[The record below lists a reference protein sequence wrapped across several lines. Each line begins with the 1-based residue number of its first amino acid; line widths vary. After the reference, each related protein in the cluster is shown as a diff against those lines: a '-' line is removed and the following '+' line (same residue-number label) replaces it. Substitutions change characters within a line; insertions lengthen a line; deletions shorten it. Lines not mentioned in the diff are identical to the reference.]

1 MKYTF
6 EIEETLTRRVAIEGD
21 TLDEA
26 LREFYT
32 QFENQEIVLTADDF
46 AGAQLS
52 LIPEKSWVCD
62 VERDGEPIDKEG
74 IAIVIDYWQYWE

>member
-6 EIEETLTRRVAIEGD
+6 EIEETLMRQVTIEGD

-32 QFENQEIVLTADDF
+32 QFEKQEIVLTADDF

-62 VERDGEPIDKEG
+62 VEHYGEPLDKEG
-74 IAIVIDYWQYWE
+74 IAIVIDRW

>member
-6 EIEETLTRRVAIEGD
+6 EIEETLMRQVTIEGD

-32 QFENQEIVLTADDF
+32 KFEAQEIVLNANDF

-52 LIPEKSWVCD
+52 LIPENSWVCD
-62 VERDGEPIDKEG
+62 VKRDGEPVPQEGLAIIIDR
-74 IAIVIDYWQYWE
+74 W

>member
-1 MKYTF
+1 MKYMF
-6 EIEETLTRRVAIEGD
+6 EIEETLSRRVIIEGD

-32 QFENQEIVLTADDF
+32 KFENQEIVLTADDF

-52 LIPEKSWVCD
+52 LIPEKSWVCE
-62 VERDGEPIDKEG
+62 VERDGEPIEKEG
-74 IAIVIDYWQYWE
+74 LAIIIDRW

>member
-6 EIEETLTRRVAIEGD
+6 EIEETLMRRVTIEGD

-32 QFENQEIVLTADDF
+32 KFEAQEIVLDANDF

-62 VERDGEPIDKEG
+62 VKRDGEPVEQEGLAIIIDR
-74 IAIVIDYWQYWE
+74 W

>member
-6 EIEETLTRRVAIEGD
+6 EVEETLMRWVTIEGD

-52 LIPEKSWVCD
+52 LIPEKSWVCE
-62 VERDGEPIDKEG
+62 VERDGEPVAQEGLAIIIDR
-74 IAIVIDYWQYWE
+74 W

>member
-6 EIEETLTRRVAIEGD
+6 EIEETLMRWVTIEGD

-26 LREFYT
+26 LREFYAK
-32 QFENQEIVLTADDF
+32 FEAQEIVLDANDF

-52 LIPEKSWVCD
+52 LIPEKSWVCE
-62 VERDGEPIDKEG
+62 VERDGDPIEQEG
-74 IAIVIDYWQYWE
+74 LAIIIDRW

>member
-6 EIEETLTRRVAIEGD
+6 EIEETLMRRVTIEGD

-32 QFENQEIVLTADDF
+32 KFESEKIVLDAEDF
-46 AGAQLS
+46 CGAKLS
-52 LIPEKSWVCD
+52 LIPDESSICRIEKL
-62 VERDGEPIDKEG
+62 GEPVEQPYDY
-74 IAIVIDYWQYWE
+74 AVVIDYW